1 MEAGQADRSGYE
13 WKAGETLEQDVL
25 RMEGI
30 TKIYGNGILANDNV
44 DFYLRQGEIHAL
56 MGENGAGK
64 STLMKILF
72 GMEKPTSGKIIL
84 NGTEVSIPNSASAL
98 SMGIGMVHQHF
109 MLVPSLTVTENL
121 ILGNEPHKGA
131 LIDLRQAREKVRE
144 LSETYHFAL
153 DPDARV
159 KDLSVGM
166 KQQIEI
172 LKALYRGAKIL
183 ILDEPTA
190 VLTPQETEVLFKQL
204 KNLRDNGH
212 VLIFISHKIREV
224 IEICDRVTI
233 MRSGKSMGVYN
244 IHGDALKG
252 TKDITEEEI
261 SRLMVGRSAILELN
275 KTPAEPKDIVL
286 KVKGA
291 LSVDLER
298 KVRVKHV
305 NFTVRK
311 GEILGV
317 AGVEGNGQAELV
329 SMITGMMPL
338 DQGDVTIEDISIKE
352 KTIRQI
358 RTELLSYIP
367 QDRLTYGVVSG
378 TDIRNN
384 LIPFLTE
391 WKEYRKGILLK
402 TKALKKLADEV
413 AKDYSV
419 KCDSSEQYVGMLS
432 GGNMQKVVAAR
443 ELSDRTRKIPPL
455 IVADQPS
462 RGIDIGATTFIHR
475 KLLELRDAGCGV
487 LLISADLNEIL
498 ELSDSVIVL
507 YDGEI
512 SGYFPDTR
520 KLTERE
526 LGQYM
531 LGVKR
536 QTEEEV
542 GGVCHGAI

>member
-1 MEAGQADRSGYE
+1 MK

-298 KVRVKHV
+298 KVRVNHV

-391 WKEYRKGILLK
+391 RKEYRNGILMK

>member
-1 MEAGQADRSGYE
+1 
-13 WKAGETLEQDVL
+13 
-25 RMEGI
+25 
-30 TKIYGNGILANDNV
+30 
-44 DFYLRQGEIHAL
+44 
-56 MGENGAGK
+56 
-64 STLMKILF
+64 
-72 GMEKPTSGKIIL
+72 
-84 NGTEVSIPNSASAL
+84 
-98 SMGIGMVHQHF
+98 
-109 MLVPSLTVTENL
+109 
-121 ILGNEPHKGA
+121 
-131 LIDLRQAREKVRE
+131 
-144 LSETYHFAL
+144 
-153 DPDARV
+153 
-159 KDLSVGM
+159 
-166 KQQIEI
+166 
-172 LKALYRGAKIL
+172 
-183 ILDEPTA
+183 
-190 VLTPQETEVLFKQL
+190 
-204 KNLRDNGH
+204 
-212 VLIFISHKIREV
+212 
-224 IEICDRVTI
+224 
-233 MRSGKSMGVYN
+233 MGVYN

-298 KVRVKHV
+298 KVRVNHV

-391 WKEYRKGILLK
+391 RKEYRNGILMK

>member
-1 MEAGQADRSGYE
+1 M
-13 WKAGETLEQDVL
+13 EQDVL

-298 KVRVKHV
+298 KVRVNHV

-317 AGVEGNGQAELV
+317 AG
-329 SMITGMMPL
+329 
-338 DQGDVTIEDISIKE
+338 
-352 KTIRQI
+352 
-358 RTELLSYIP
+358 
-367 QDRLTYGVVSG
+367 
-378 TDIRNN
+378 
-384 LIPFLTE
+384 
-391 WKEYRKGILLK
+391 
-402 TKALKKLADEV
+402 
-413 AKDYSV
+413 
-419 KCDSSEQYVGMLS
+419 
-432 GGNMQKVVAAR
+432 
-443 ELSDRTRKIPPL
+443 
-455 IVADQPS
+455 
-462 RGIDIGATTFIHR
+462 
-475 KLLELRDAGCGV
+475 
-487 LLISADLNEIL
+487 
-498 ELSDSVIVL
+498 
-507 YDGEI
+507 
-512 SGYFPDTR
+512 
-520 KLTERE
+520 
-526 LGQYM
+526 
-531 LGVKR
+531 
-536 QTEEEV
+536 
-542 GGVCHGAI
+542 

>member
-1 MEAGQADRSGYE
+1 M
-13 WKAGETLEQDVL
+13 EQDVL

-166 KQQIEI
+166 KQQSEI

-298 KVRVKHV
+298 KVRVNHV

-391 WKEYRKGILLK
+391 RKEYRNGILMK

>member
-1 MEAGQADRSGYE
+1 M
-13 WKAGETLEQDVL
+13 EQDVL

-44 DFYLRQGEIHAL
+44 DFYLKQGEIHAL

-72 GMEKPTSGKIIL
+72 GMEKPTSGRIIL
-84 NGTEVSIPNSASAL
+84 NGSEVSIPNSATAL

-121 ILGNEPHKGA
+121 ILGNEPHKGTF
-131 LIDLRQAREKVRE
+131 IDLKQAKEKVRE
-144 LSETYHFAL
+144 LSDTYHFAL

-190 VLTPQETEVLFKQL
+190 VLTPQETEELFKQL

-233 MRSGKSMGVYN
+233 MRSGKSMGVYS
-244 IHGDALKG
+244 IHGDAKKG

-261 SRLMVGRSAILELN
+261 SRLMVGRSAILDLN

-298 KVRVKHV
+298 KVRVNRV
-305 NFTVRK
+305 SFTVRK

-317 AGVEGNGQAELV
+317 AGVEGNGQSELV

-338 DQGDVTIEDISIKE
+338 DQGDVLIEDTSIKG
-352 KTIRQI
+352 KNIRQI

-378 TDIRNN
+378 ADIRNN
-384 LIPFLTE
+384 LIPFLTDRR
-391 WKEYRKGILLK
+391 EYKKGILLK
-402 TKALKKLADEV
+402 TKALKKLSDEV
-413 AKDYSV
+413 SKDFYI
-419 KCDSSEQYVGMLS
+419 KCDSSEQFVGMLS

-462 RGIDIGATTFIHR
+462 RGIDIGATSFIHR

-512 SGYFPDTR
+512 AGYFPDTK

-536 QTEEEV
+536 QSREEI

>member
-1 MEAGQADRSGYE
+1 M
-13 WKAGETLEQDVL
+13 EQDVL

-233 MRSGKSMGVYN
+233 MREKAWGY
-244 IHGDALKG
+244 
-252 TKDITEEEI
+252 
-261 SRLMVGRSAILELN
+261 
-275 KTPAEPKDIVL
+275 
-286 KVKGA
+286 
-291 LSVDLER
+291 
-298 KVRVKHV
+298 
-305 NFTVRK
+305 
-311 GEILGV
+311 
-317 AGVEGNGQAELV
+317 
-329 SMITGMMPL
+329 
-338 DQGDVTIEDISIKE
+338 TIYME
-352 KTIRQI
+352 
-358 RTELLSYIP
+358 
-367 QDRLTYGVVSG
+367 
-378 TDIRNN
+378 
-384 LIPFLTE
+384 
-391 WKEYRKGILLK
+391 
-402 TKALKKLADEV
+402 
-413 AKDYSV
+413 
-419 KCDSSEQYVGMLS
+419 ML
-432 GGNMQKVVAAR
+432 
-443 ELSDRTRKIPPL
+443 
-455 IVADQPS
+455 
-462 RGIDIGATTFIHR
+462 
-475 KLLELRDAGCGV
+475 
-487 LLISADLNEIL
+487 
-498 ELSDSVIVL
+498 
-507 YDGEI
+507 
-512 SGYFPDTR
+512 
-520 KLTERE
+520 
-526 LGQYM
+526 
-531 LGVKR
+531 
-536 QTEEEV
+536 
-542 GGVCHGAI
+542 